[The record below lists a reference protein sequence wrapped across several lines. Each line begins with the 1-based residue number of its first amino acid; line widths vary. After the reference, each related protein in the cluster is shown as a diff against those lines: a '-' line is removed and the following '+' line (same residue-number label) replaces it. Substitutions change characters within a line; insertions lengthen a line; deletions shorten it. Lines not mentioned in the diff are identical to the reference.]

1 MKKKFT
7 IKKIVLLS
15 ILVLIIFAVGFVA
28 NAFIGNPISK
38 ALAKYE
44 YKRYVEET
52 YSNTDFKVIKA
63 SYNFKDMNY
72 WADVISESK
81 KLKFQLSKRHDGII
95 QDDYRDQP
103 TLVDNET
110 SFRFKEEIKSE
121 IMKEVEVD
129 NKIVSLKDIYV
140 NLTFPQGKYD
150 KDSKFTRDIDEEIKI
165 QVNLSR
171 ENLKDKVLDKEID
184 NEEKVIVIDEEFIE
198 EAYKIKEIIIN
209 MGYTGLTEIGLQFQD
224 DNYNYEYISL
234 DKEHLGIPK
243 EELINFKAEYS
254 SIYEKGGDEEVYLRL
269 ENDIKLTLHYVKNI
283 EYIMVYDNKLGGSTG
298 NTTAELKIL
307 KEVKPTKE
315 ELAKEVFEIKELIQ
329 KQHPEI
335 KYLDMNFY
343 EYGEINAKGGNW
355 GQYYGSI
362 FIGNEFAPWTVSQ
375 EEVNSKLK
383 VWDKL

>member
-103 TLVDNET
+103 TLADNET

-150 KDSKFTRDIDEEIKI
+150 EDSKFTRDIDEEIKI